1 MVNEIW
7 AAINALSPVQL
18 IKSGALRQAKQ
29 DVNGYPSVVC
39 PVCGNGAGV
48 TGTGLSFN
56 QKGGVFW
63 AHCFKCHRN
72 FNNVNLLEIVFGS
85 KGKAASWFEREFP
98 AGVELKIDSAQSMKH
113 NETQNNLKDYSNFYK
128 FSQSRLAEFIASRG
142 GKFRGLT
149 LADLQSVGAGITLPN
164 EQDKNYWLVLPYS
177 KHKFFKRE
185 VDGEGKKFIR
195 GARQLYNPFNAF
207 SKDSVVFAVEG
218 EIDCLSIHKAGY
230 ECVAVGG
237 AENFDK
243 LLDWLSALKLAE
255 KPRIILLPDNDAAGL
270 DNAEIAFKA
279 LLIAG
284 YEVTV
289 SYLIDNANYD
299 ANHILENYGVE
310 KLREIL
316 KQIENRRS

>member
-164 EQDKNYWLVLPYS
+164 AQDKNYWLVLPYS

-185 VDGEGKKFIR
+185 VDGEGKKFI
-195 GARQLYNPFNAF
+195 GGGKEIYNPFGAF
-207 SKDSVVFAVEG
+207 DGKSAVFAVEG
-218 EIDCLSIHKAGY
+218 EIDCLSIYKAGFKA
-230 ECVAVGG
+230 VAVGG
-237 AENFDK
+237 VDNFSN
-243 LLDWLSALKLAE
+243 LPEWLVALKLDYSP
-255 KPRIILLPDNDAAGL
+255 KIILLPDSDVVGKIQGKKGYEKMLAAG
-270 DNAEIAFKA
+270 
-279 LLIAG
+279 
-284 YEVTV
+284 
-289 SYLIDNANYD
+289 YD
-299 ANHILENYGVE
+299 ATLNFLSDEGIDANGILTQRGVFALQ
-310 KLREIL
+310 KRLHEIL
-316 KQIENRRS
+316 KGEI